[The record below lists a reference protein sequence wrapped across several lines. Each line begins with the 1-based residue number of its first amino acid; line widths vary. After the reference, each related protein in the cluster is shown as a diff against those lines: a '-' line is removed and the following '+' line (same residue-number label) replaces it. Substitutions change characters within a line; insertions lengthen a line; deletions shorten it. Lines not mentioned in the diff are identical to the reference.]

1 VPPPIN
7 ETVTIDAPS
16 QGVEPGTYAFSRGMR
31 VPAMVISPYAR
42 PGAIVS
48 DVYDHTSALALIE
61 ARFGVEPLTAL
72 DAAADPFTAC
82 LDFAAPQPPV
92 TISLPDPVA
101 GVEGCPA
108 VLPGA
113 GASLLNQG
121 GFEIPAPQA
130 RTYTPSPACTPV
142 VNATGGAASTTT
154 APTTTTT
161 ASPAGS
167 VLPKTGTDL
176 ALPAV
181 AAAATAA
188 ALLARRASRTDG

>member
-61 ARFGVEPLTAL
+61 ARFDVAPLTAL
-72 DAAADPFTAC
+72 DASADPFTAC
-82 LDFAAPQPPV
+82 LDFTAPQPPV
-92 TISLPDPVA
+92 TIELPNPVA
-101 GVEGCPA
+101 GGEGCPA

-130 RTYTPSPACTPV
+130 RTYTPSPACTAV
-142 VNATGGAASTTT
+142 VNAPVGASTTT
-154 APTTTTT
+154 AAPVAPSAT
-161 ASPAGS
+161 S
-167 VLPKTGTDL
+167 LPKTGTDL
-176 ALPAV
+176 TLPAV
-181 AAAATAA
+181 AAAAATAA
-188 ALLARRASRTDG
+188 ALVARHAATTSDG